1 MSRHAGAPLQAYARG
16 STSGVVSMACR
27 CMVSMLA
34 DLPHWLHGHA
44 ARARRTR
51 TGTFTRMRR
60 SGGQC
65 TKVTFST
72 TSVTA
77 LRWTCRGCAQ
87 SSDSLSR

>member
-44 ARARRTR
+44 ARAAHPD
-51 TGTFTRMRR
+51 GHIH
-60 SGGQC
+60 QDA
-65 TKVTFST
+65 
-72 TSVTA
+72 A
-77 LRWTCRGCAQ
+77 LWRAVHEGDVLHHIRDRVAVDLPRLRAEQ
-87 SSDSLSR
+87 RQPQ